1 MNTHN
6 DRDEVEDLLRQGYR
20 ADVDPGFAASLL
32 TKLQEEMRPLTKLQE
47 EMRPQSI
54 HRWMVGGAIAVG
66 VAILFGVATIMYCL
80 HARPS
85 APALVEAPTDE
96 VGPLVVRGRMLKW
109 DAPIA
114 EFAVSEVIH
123 GKVNAATVY
132 VDLSGD
138 LGAMRQHVR
147 EGLGK
152 ETATAPVAAEVSARA
167 ATLFATQLNLTAG
180 TDMVL
185 ELGPR
190 FGARRPERQGSI
202 LSWGGVPDLPP
213 QNRHYDIERTIIN
226 VVADGSA
233 STLRPHPGDLLR
245 DEWGM
250 PR

>member
-1 MNTHN
+1 MNTLD
-6 DRDEVEDLLRQGYR
+6 DRDEVGDLLHQGYG
-20 ADVDPGFAASLL
+20 AGVDPSFAASLL
-32 TKLQEEMRPLTKLQE
+32 RRLQEEMRPRS
-47 EMRPQSI
+47 M
-54 HRWMVGGAIAVG
+54 HRWMVGGAVAAA
-66 VAILFGVATIMYCL
+66 VAILFGVVAIMYCL

-114 EFAVSEVIH
+114 EFAVSQVIH
-123 GKVNAATVY
+123 GKVDATTVY

-138 LGAMRQHVR
+138 LGAMRRHVR
-147 EGLGK
+147 EGLAK
-152 ETATAPVAAEVSARA
+152 AAATGPVEAEVSART
-167 ATLFATQLNLTAG
+167 ATLFASQLNVAAG

-185 ELGPR
+185 ELQPR
-190 FGARRPERQGSI
+190 SGGRRMEGQGR
-202 LSWGGVPDLPP
+202 LLKWGGVPELPP
-213 QNRHYDIERTIIN
+213 RDRHYDIEKTILN

-233 STLRPHPGDLLR
+233 SALRPHPGDLLR